1 MTHPGAGAALIL
13 LLSGLVRA
21 QTPPAGEPSQ
31 GQRKGETFAASASLV
46 LVDFVVTDKND
57 RAMAGLTAND
67 FVVKEDG
74 KERKIVSFAAFGGGS
89 AVAVSPGQ
97 TAMPDAPALAVTV
110 VLIDDGNLTAEE
122 AIRLKPALRAL
133 LSVLGRREGGLALIA
148 PRSDVS
154 VAAALPDG
162 IERIRDALNQIVGHR
177 MTERQGYLTDVEA
190 QAVDRGDPAALNRLN
205 ERRQAVRGRDDAM
218 GSPQMGMAQVRGE
231 SAEALLDARRRRD
244 DLYGFVF
251 RGLDWLGTKSGRRS
265 LIMVSDGFASD
276 PNDITREA
284 VITRSLQVNAPVHY
298 VDPRA
303 LPGISRFQG
312 IEQSAALE
320 INAMEGPLNWSQA
333 SEGTTALAV
342 DTGGVVVQG
351 TSDMAKG
358 LTRVLESM
366 KTYYVIGYE
375 PLPAKKAGFRKIKV
389 ETRLKDVKI
398 LARRGY
404 LAAEAGSN

>member
-21 QTPPAGEPSQ
+21 QTPPQSQ
-31 GQRKGETFAASASLV
+31 PRVETFSSSANIV
-46 LVDFVVTDKND
+46 LVDFVVTDKAD
-57 RAMAGLTAND
+57 RAVSGLTAND

-74 KERKIVSFAAFGGGS
+74 KERKIVSFAAFGGERVAATS
-89 AVAVSPGQ
+89 AGEVKPPRPPAV
-97 TAMPDAPALAVTV
+97 AVTV

-122 AIRLKPALRAL
+122 AIRLRPAFRAL
-133 LSVLGRREGGLALIA
+133 LSVVGRREGGLALIA
-148 PRSDVS
+148 PRSNVS
-154 VAAALPDG
+154 TAAALPDG
-162 IERIRDALNQIVGHR
+162 IEGIKDALKQIVGHR
-177 MTERQGYLTDVEA
+177 MIERQGYLTDVEA
-190 QAVDRGDPAALNRLN
+190 QAVDRGDRAAQDRLN
-205 ERRQAVRGRDDAM
+205 ERRQAMRGSDILPSAM
-218 GSPQMGMAQVRGE
+218 GPAQVRGE
-231 SAEALLDARRRRD
+231 SAEALRDARMRRD

-265 LIMVSDGFASD
+265 LILVSDGFASD
-276 PNDITREA
+276 PNDLTREE

-312 IEQSAALE
+312 IEHSAALE
-320 INAMEGPLNWSQA
+320 LNAMEGPLNWSQA
-333 SEGTTALAV
+333 SEGATALAV

-351 TSDMAKG
+351 TNDMAKG

-375 PLPAKKAGFRKIKV
+375 PGPAKKGGYRKIKV
-389 ETRLKDVKI
+389 ETRLKDVNI

-404 LAAEAGSN
+404 LSAPAETVK